1 MLRLNFIAH
10 QYTKDSFCKTSESF
24 VSQSL
29 PFCTLCHSFLLS
41 RFEFNP
47 NVGGGSDT
55 ERQYD
60 SAGFELEEEQADGL
74 AETQSVPCRLL
85 KGIIQDLQR
94 MAAREIQGLLCRQK
108 R

>member
-47 NVGGGSDT
+47 NVGGV
-55 ERQYD
+55 
-60 SAGFELEEEQADGL
+60 LI
-74 AETQSVPCRLL
+74 L
-85 KGIIQDLQR
+85 KGSMIVLDLSWR
-94 MAAREIQGLLCRQK
+94 KSKLMGWRRHRASLAGC
-108 R
+108 